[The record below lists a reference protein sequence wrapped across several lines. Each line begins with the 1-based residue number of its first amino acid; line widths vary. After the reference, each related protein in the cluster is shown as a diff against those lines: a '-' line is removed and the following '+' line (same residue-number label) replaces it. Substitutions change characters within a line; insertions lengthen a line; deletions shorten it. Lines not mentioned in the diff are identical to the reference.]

1 MPITNTGTCMFLLS
15 PLSEAKDER
24 LREIIVVLYVVGFFF
39 SISPEENNK

>member
-1 MPITNTGTCMFLLS
+1 MFLS